1 MNIDL
6 HCHIKLSKKQE
17 FSLTY
22 FQQSITEAR
31 EAGLH
36 GFAMTEHF
44 NTSNFYQIYEA
55 LDSHYPYYEHY
66 YDVDGMRLYPGMEVD
81 VANKGHILVIGSR
94 DSILMLRHMLTPYT
108 AKSNFIALEQ
118 LLDWCDEL
126 DLVRIGAHPY
136 RESNPLTAHPPEQLR
151 RLHAFDM
158 NGKDLYSYGEQM
170 QQQVAQLAAE
180 IGIPYTVG
188 SDTHHP
194 LQFGAVF
201 NRFEVEIGSYADLRA
216 ALQQG
221 QYSIHI
227 AQDLPH
233 RVKAASLVKKLLKER
248 GDVTAA
254 FI

>member
-22 FQQSITEAR
+22 FQQSMEEAR
-31 EAGLH
+31 AAGLH
-36 GFAMTEHF
+36 AIAMTEHF
-44 NTSNFYQIYEA
+44 NTKNFYQIYEA
-55 LDSHYPYYEHY
+55 LDNHYPYKEHY
-66 YDVDGMRLYPGMEVD
+66 YEAEGIKLFPGMEVD
-81 VANKGHILVIGSR
+81 IANKGHILVIGSR
-94 DSILMLRHMLTPYT
+94 DHILMLRHMLEPYT
-108 AKSNFIALEQ
+108 SKTNFVAFKQ

-126 DLVRIGAHPY
+126 DLMRIGAHPY
-136 RESNPLTAHPPEQLR
+136 RDSNPLTAHSPELLK
-151 RLHAFDM
+151 RLHAFDV
-158 NGKDLYSYGEQM
+158 NGKDLYSYGSIM
-170 QQQVAQLAAE
+170 QERVAKLAQE

-194 LQFGAVF
+194 LQFGSVYNSF
-201 NRFEVEIGSYADLRA
+201 TTEINSYADLRA
-216 ALQQG
+216 ALQQN
-221 QYSIHI
+221 QYSTHI

-248 GDVTAA
+248 GEVLTA